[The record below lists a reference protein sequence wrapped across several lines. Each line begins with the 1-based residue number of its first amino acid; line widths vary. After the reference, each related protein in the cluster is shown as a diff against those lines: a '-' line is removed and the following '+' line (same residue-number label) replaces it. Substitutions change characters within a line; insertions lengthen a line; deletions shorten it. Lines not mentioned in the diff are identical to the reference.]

1 MDMFSAH
8 ITHRLLNNLAN
19 HNLDEV
25 APKLLRLAQCAGG
38 TSASCWNP
46 ETAPVVLSRSFDT
59 ALAHSSADHF
69 ALYLAL
75 WQRFVD
81 YEEAHWKLQHKKT
94 TEAWQVQQWLV
105 EECQAYWA
113 DMVDDMS
120 RHAVPQLVELCGR
133 FLAGATGGQRV
144 NVSAAPLPEE
154 LKQRLALQYVHID
167 SATCSGCYIDTWLF
181 RSWRLQALTVR
192 EERLAQDELFG
203 RRWLVS
209 PDCLCVAL
217 PRPRLTINSCA

>member
-1 MDMFSAH
+1 
-8 ITHRLLNNLAN
+8 LAN

-154 LKQRLALQYVHID
+154 LKQRLALQYAHIQ
-167 SATCSGCYIDTWLF
+167 SATCWL
-181 RSWRLQALTVR
+181 LY
-192 EERLAQDELFG
+192 
-203 RRWLVS
+203 
-209 PDCLCVAL
+209 
-217 PRPRLTINSCA
+217 